1 VNIGQ
6 AFEDLQNLDASDLK
20 KIGTAPLAA
29 RIFILALALAAI
41 VGAGIW
47 FLVKPKF
54 LDLDQVAAQEEVLKQ
69 TLSASKQD

>member
-1 VNIGQ
+1 MNIGQ

-47 FLVKPKF
+47 FLAVSYTH
-54 LDLDQVAAQEEVLKQ
+54 L
-69 TLSASKQD
+69 TLPTIYSV